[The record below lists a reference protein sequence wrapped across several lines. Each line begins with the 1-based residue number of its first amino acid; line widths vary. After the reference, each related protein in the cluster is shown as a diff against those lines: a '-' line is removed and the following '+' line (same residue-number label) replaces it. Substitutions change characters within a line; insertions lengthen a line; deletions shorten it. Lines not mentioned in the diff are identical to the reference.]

1 VLRISDF
8 KFSIA
13 LIDRQ
18 DEILLTCASRIS
30 AFENT
35 PVLLK
40 IERRGD
46 NKIFSRTEKLAGLC
60 DVLSLEFTDLICE
73 DCSPIA

>member
-1 VLRISDF
+1 M
-8 KFSIA
+8 K
-13 LIDRQ
+13 
-18 DEILLTCASRIS
+18 
-30 AFENT
+30 FENT

-73 DCSPIA
+73 DCSHIA